1 MIRTVM
7 IVFLM
12 ASSSIAD
19 GDFIFEQSYEHIVGG
34 SSGLAS
40 ICLDSGN
47 LDDDEQID
55 LIASLSQGV
64 DGYLHVFLGNGD
76 CTFEPIGPEYLE
88 YSLGSISVNDFNNDG
103 LDDLIIGEGYGS
115 IGSPYPTFRD
125 TIHILEG
132 KGDGTFTEV
141 GQLSI
146 ENVWVTSGDLNDDGT
161 ADIIVSSYDYGQSKV
176 LVMLGNG
183 DFTFGDSTSYELP
196 YGDIL
201 HTVQILGDMDMDGH
215 VDIGLL
221 GSGAVWFLYGNGDG
235 TFQTPVDVAV
245 HSALCYCFIEAGDFN
260 QDGMPDFAATGS
272 DALSTYDEVFVWDCG
287 EYVVADT
294 IGNTRYW
301 LESSDF
307 DQDGN
312 LDMALGS
319 PCVPGCAIP
328 GNGDGTFACSSDSL
342 LLETTYDETYPVI
355 SGDFDLDGDQDLVFC
370 EANSSHKFI
379 TCYRNTTI
387 STGCEDHA
395 SDVGLDQARLSV
407 SSNPCRGVVTVRI
420 ENVSG
425 PSVPGLL
432 VYDLDGHLIRSFS
445 GHGASQGHAEY
456 SFNSSDLPA
465 GVYLL
470 RAGLSDHTLTEKL
483 VILNQ

>member
-19 GDFIFEQSYEHIVGG
+19 GDYIFEQSYEHQVYGG
-34 SSGLAS
+34 YSQS
-40 ICLDSGN
+40 ICLDGGN
-47 LDDDEQID
+47 FNGDGQMDF
-55 LIASLSQGV
+55 IASYSKDDL
-64 DGYLHVFLGNGD
+64 GYLYAFLGNGD
-76 CTFEPIGPEYLE
+76 CTFDPIWSEYLE
-88 YSLGSISVNDFNNDG
+88 YPLGSISVNDFNNDG

-115 IGSPYPTFRD
+115 IGSPYPTFRN
-125 TIHILEG
+125 TIHVLEG
-132 KGDGTFTEV
+132 KGDGTFAEV

-161 ADIIVSSYDYGQSKV
+161 ADIVVSSDDYGQSKV

-370 EANSSHKFI
+370 ETTIFI

-407 SSNPCRGVVTVRI
+407 GSNPCRGVVTVRI
-420 ENVSG
+420 ENFSG

-445 GHGASQGHAEY
+445 GNGASQGHAEY
-456 SFNSSDLPA
+456 SFDTSGFPA

-470 RAGLSDHTLTEKL
+470 RTSSSDPALVEKL
-483 VILNQ
+483 MVVSP